1 MIPMVTFRLRD
12 FSDDIR
18 CAYVCEYAYGPWAAK
33 PGPGFD
39 LRLFRVMEVRFCKV

>member
-18 CAYVCEYAYGPWAAK
+18 CAYIRICEYAYGPWATK
-33 PGPGFD
+33 PGFD
-39 LRLFRVMEVRFCKV
+39 LRLFRVMGGEVL